1 MLIHKKPNVLCG
13 VVGAQCCMENPFWGW
28 QTVRVV
34 LLIYHRPVTQ
44 VASSKG
50 AERNLNILFLSYTF
64 FFSIGTPTLLCAE
77 CVHPSL
83 WGRHPP
89 DWFAHKQGSI
99 ITLLY
104 SAALPVRQHKRHIRA
119 AHGGRNIGEKR
130 RGEEREPRRCGVLG
144 LLLLAGRCS
153 VILCLSLIRW
163 TTVEE

>member
-1 MLIHKKPNVLCG
+1 MKHADSQEAKCIVCCG
-13 VVGAQCCMENPFWGW
+13 RRCMENPFWGW
-28 QTVRVV
+28 QTVRLV
-34 LLIYHRPVTQ
+34 LLIYHRYLHPVKEQRGIWIFCFCQTQ
-44 VASSKG
+44 F
-50 AERNLNILFLSYTF
+50 FL
-64 FFSIGTPTLLCAE
+64 IGTPTLLCAE
-77 CVHPSL
+77 CIHPSL

-89 DWFAHKQGSI
+89 DWSAHKQGSI

-119 AHGGRNIGEKR
+119 AHGGRNIGEER